1 MSFSYTYLVNVAIVT
16 LFKLYALFKKE
27 TKLNL
32 THKNKQTKPY
42 NQTSFTKNI
51 FKGKHDLKGTK

>member
-16 LFKLYALFKKE
+16 LFKLKE